1 MEYIAVVHCHA
12 CDFTSTDVKLT
23 RCPVDHE
30 VLGEIML
37 TREELAARSPRHA
50 RYRYEFVPA
59 VVMWDECEV
68 CAKIIATIDAGG
80 MPLFELEFRP
90 N

>member
-23 RCPVDHE
+23 RCPLDHE
-30 VLGEIML
+30 ILGEIML
-37 TREELAARSPRHA
+37 TREELAARQPRRA
-50 RYRYEFVPA
+50 YNFAPT
-59 VVMWDECEV
+59 VVMWATCEHAV
-68 CAKIIATIDAGG
+68 KALIACAGLPVYMITQSS
-80 MPLFELEFRP
+80 